1 MWFRGSGSRKDGGRD
16 AKTPRFLGLMPR
28 LDILV
33 LAVWKHG
40 NVKRMGCRVRD
51 SHSISQIQSYKHVE
65 ERSQNTIT
73 SMRTFLAEFELI
85 SSASSSR

>member
-28 LDILV
+28 LDLLV

-40 NVKRMGCRVRD
+40 NVKRMGRKLSAECEILTLSLKSRA
-51 SHSISQIQSYKHVE
+51 
-65 ERSQNTIT
+65 T
-73 SMRTFLAEFELI
+73 SMQKNDHKIQLRVCVPFSPN
-85 SSASSSR
+85 SS